1 MLNKIYL
8 AVTRMDFFGRGDF
21 CIGMIFYQICCI
33 IVLVFDGV
41 FMRMDFCVI
50 NLQKNIKKILRLYII
65 LLYIIICNYELY

>member
-8 AVTRMDFFGRGDF
+8 AVARMKFFDRGDF

-50 NLQKNIKKILRLYII
+50 NL
-65 LLYIIICNYELY
+65 

>member
-33 IVLVFDGV
+33 IVLAFDGV
-41 FMRMDFCVI
+41 FMRMDFCII
-50 NLQKNIKKILRLYII
+50 NL
-65 LLYIIICNYELY
+65 

>member
-41 FMRMDFCVI
+41 FMRMDFLCYKFV
-50 NLQKNIKKILRLYII
+50 KNINII
-65 LLYIIICNYELY
+65 YYLIIYNNL